1 MVKENGFEL
10 MLLTSLCHQR
20 RFLIV
25 ASVYLHGT
33 ETISIIMKLMQGGSN
48 CLAFMAKINGDN
60 FLEIIP
66 YINIS
71 YHECIKKLNCHQ
83 PAISL
88 KQAANMT

>member
-1 MVKENGFEL
+1 
-10 MLLTSLCHQR
+10 
-20 RFLIV
+20 
-25 ASVYLHGT
+25 
-33 ETISIIMKLMQGGSN
+33 MKLMQGGSN
-48 CLAFMAKINGDN
+48 CLAFMAKINEDN